1 MLKCAGPESFAMAS
15 DPHPQLQPILELLDE
30 APPLHEADPVTA
42 REQYEKLRDPGEP
55 EPVESVEDRRIDGP
69 GGEIPIRIYRV
80 AQEPRPTIVYFHGGG
95 FVIGNVD
102 THDGICRALANA
114 TGYTVVSVDY
124 RLAPEHPF
132 PAPHEDAY
140 AATEWAKETFDG
152 DLVVAG
158 DSAGGNL
165 AAAVAIMAR
174 DVDGPAI
181 DRQLLIYPT
190 VASSFHEFDSYPAP
204 GEGYL
209 LRPETMEWFESH
221 LTDSPFH
228 ARNEYRS
235 PLLLEDFSGL
245 APATILTAEL
255 DPLHD
260 EGVRYAENLRADGV
274 EVVHR
279 DFEAMVHG
287 FIGFLDAVDA
297 AREGIDALASTLPEP

>member
-1 MLKCAGPESFAMAS
+1 MLKWVATQPFAMAS
-15 DPHPQLQPILELLDE
+15 EPHPQLRAILELLDE

-42 REQYEKLRDPGEP
+42 RQQYEKLRDPGEP
-55 EPVESVEDRRIDGP
+55 EPVDSVEDRHIEGP
-69 GGEIPIRIYRV
+69 DGEIPIRLYRV
-80 AQEPRPTIVYFHGGG
+80 SDDPLPTIVYFHGGG
-95 FVIGNVD
+95 FVIGNIE

-114 TGYTVVSVDY
+114 TGYTVVSVEY

-132 PAPHEDAY
+132 PAPHEDAF
-140 AATEWAKETFDG
+140 AATVWADETFDG

-174 DVDGPAI
+174 DRDGPQL

-190 VASSFHEFDSYPAP
+190 VASAFHEFDSYPEP

-221 LTDSPFH
+221 LSDSEFH

-235 PLLLEDFSGL
+235 PLLLDEYTGL

-260 EGVRYAENLRADGV
+260 EGLRYAEELRADGV
-274 EVVHR
+274 EVVHK

-287 FIGFLDAVDA
+287 FIGFLDTVDA
-297 AREGIDALASTLPEP
+297 AREGIDTLASTLPDP